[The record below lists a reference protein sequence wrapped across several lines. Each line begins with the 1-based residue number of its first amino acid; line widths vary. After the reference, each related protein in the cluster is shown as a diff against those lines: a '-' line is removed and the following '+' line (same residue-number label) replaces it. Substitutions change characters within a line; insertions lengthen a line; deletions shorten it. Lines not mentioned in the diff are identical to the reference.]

1 MKARSGGDTGSA
13 DIAGVGG
20 DFRLV
25 QDDMHAGLLFW
36 CITVYCYISN

>member
-20 DFRLV
+20 DFSIDIVKFRVIVSALPV
-25 QDDMHAGLLFW
+25 LS
-36 CITVYCYISN
+36 CV